1 MYHIVRRGET
11 LHSIASNYRTSVRRL
26 INLNPCVS
34 NPNLI
39 YPGER
44 IRVR

>member
-11 LHSIASNYRTSVRRL
+11 LHKIASSYGTSVRRL
-26 INLNPCVS
+26 INLNPHIC

-44 IRVR
+44 IRVH